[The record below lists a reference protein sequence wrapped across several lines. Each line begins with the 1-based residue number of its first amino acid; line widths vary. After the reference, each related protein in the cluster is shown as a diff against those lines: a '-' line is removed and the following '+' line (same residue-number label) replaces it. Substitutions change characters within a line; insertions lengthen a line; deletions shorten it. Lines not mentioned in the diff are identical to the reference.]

1 MKRSDKDQLQGN
13 LHEAKGA
20 IKEAAGKIVGNEQ
33 LEAEGIVEQARGKVQ
48 QVVGKI
54 EKSIGK

>member
-13 LHEAKGA
+13 LYEAKGA